1 MIFDPRAIYIHCDGS
16 MMRDSKSSG
25 GTGYVIKFPDYLEIE
40 NVSDYFGIYEDSNI
54 ERVEIQG
61 IIEGMNG
68 LLNFMK
74 SNQVDL
80 SRVSKIIII
89 TDRFD
94 LQDEKR
100 TSPYKIKEWR
110 ANYGKNFE
118 GKEIKN
124 WDLLNKLDKTRNKLS
139 KTCYKSVRIEYR
151 QRKQNKE
158 ADKLSKKGSKEG
170 GIPSR
175 LISIE
180 GHKIGR
186 RKFDG
191 KEIVYQH
198 LKNNDTLIIHVFRKR
213 LIKNQ
218 WEINAEICNSD
229 KIGQKIKIITDYTLQ
244 EELPRGNVFQVRIKN
259 SLTHHIEIYETIIK
273 CDKKDYL

>member
-1 MIFDPRAIYIHCDGS
+1 M
-16 MMRDSKSSG
+16 
-25 GTGYVIKFPDYLEIE
+25 
-40 NVSDYFGIYEDSNI
+40 
-54 ERVEIQG
+54 
-61 IIEGMNG
+61 
-68 LLNFMK
+68 
-74 SNQVDL
+74 
-80 SRVSKIIII
+80 
-89 TDRFD
+89 
-94 LQDEKR
+94 
-100 TSPYKIKEWR
+100 
-110 ANYGKNFE
+110 
-118 GKEIKN
+118 
-124 WDLLNKLDKTRNKLS
+124 
-139 KTCYKSVRIEYR
+139 
-151 QRKQNKE
+151 
-158 ADKLSKKGSKEG
+158 
-170 GIPSR
+170 
-175 LISIE
+175 ISIE